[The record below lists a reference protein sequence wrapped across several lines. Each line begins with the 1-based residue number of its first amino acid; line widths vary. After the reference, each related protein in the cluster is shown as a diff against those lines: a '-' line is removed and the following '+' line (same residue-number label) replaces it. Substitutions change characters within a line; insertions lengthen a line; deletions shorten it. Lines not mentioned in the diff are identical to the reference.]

1 MAEIKNTFLKG
12 KMNQDLDSRILPNGE
27 YREARNLSISR
38 SESSTVGEFENILG
52 NISIS
57 SLTPAPISAPAG
69 TEIIGYHIDEN
80 SNTAYLFATDYDSPQ
95 GVRAP
100 GGTNCY
106 IVSVNLAA
114 TNNPTLLVK
123 GYFLNFN
130 KSFRVLGVNLIENLL
145 FFTDNLNQP
154 RKINITTATSD
165 STYYENEDQISVAKY
180 APYEPIIA
188 LERVTTT
195 MVSPI
200 PAVSTTT
207 IVVASST
214 GIKVGDIITN
224 NNKIA
229 AQNINSLVTVIG
241 IPTVT
246 GPVVANT
253 LTLSEA
259 ITVDNGTLVD
269 FSRPSMTNEEDIYM
283 SNHSSGSVTVANP
296 TTIGATYEIGPGL
309 FSFPTSD
316 HFIYNGKNGI
326 PKIGDLVSCTNS
338 PGKIDP
344 DTRIATVVV
353 RNQYGLTGPTATPFA
368 ELITVTLNKTTT
380 LVNSDIISISDNP
393 DYDVNWK
400 GDSKF
405 LEDKFVRFSYR
416 FKFDDNEYS
425 LMAPFSQP
433 MFIPK
438 QYSQFGGGLFSPDE
452 DMTNAYTSTIVAWF
466 ENNIN
471 NILLRIPML
480 ESTAAEV
487 AANFLITDIDI
498 LYKESDGLAV
508 KVLETISISDPVPTF
523 SSISYDDTLHGY
535 NTQYFLDYD
544 YSSSKPYKTLPN
556 NQITRVSDRV
566 PIKALAQ
573 EVIGNRI
580 VYGNYLDR
588 HTSPSSIAFEATAQ
602 NKSVRYDNYTQYPK
616 HQLKQGRSYQVGFV
630 LSDRYGRQSDV
641 ILSSYDGV
649 ANIPGSTVFHS
660 YNDLAEQTANP
671 ILNWLGD
678 CLNVKLDSAIQSTY
692 NAAEGTPGIY
702 SDGNTVSSIT
712 LQTAGA
718 GHTVGSNIATTGIN
732 GIGLTVAIT
741 SVDGAGG
748 ITGIRL
754 NNKGEKYETNEVLT
768 LNQAGATTQA
778 TITVTIP
785 EVNPLGWYSYKIVVK
800 QQEQEYYN
808 VYFPGFVNGY
818 PVTENLTNER
828 NKSFFTTLIGDN
840 INKVPRDLSEVGPD
854 DKDFSSSENLT
865 IRVNNPLIDN
875 KAGAA
880 YPKYLPWN
888 TQYYPGNIDQEVV
901 EISTVRSMEISGIP
915 FKPGIPAGDYGQTS
929 STTAGTPAIT
939 TTTLAGSIPWGKTG
953 AEASLYNTDANPFVL
968 RSNQSENAG
977 NPIGAYVTITAS
989 APAALPVANVFC
1001 MVPFLSVAETDPVF
1015 SLLNIFWETSLSG
1028 NLVEL
1033 NSLID
1038 SQYAG
1043 LTSSNFT
1050 TALFPESINTPTQ
1063 IGNDFNFLDGAG
1075 SIVVP
1080 TTSPANIVINSVT
1093 AIDEVN
1099 NVSRSPIFDIALNAG
1114 NTAFEIKTG
1123 RTFFFNETVN
1133 NFQGGRQYTITANVT
1148 YGGLTDNIVFP
1159 IVELE
1164 NVIPSFAVYTQPTVT
1179 TGTTVII
1186 AAGVFGVVN
1195 GNGQGATTNK
1205 QEIVYS
1211 LKAGQA
1217 AIVTDNFE
1225 IDSSTGALTVIP
1237 GQVLSD
1243 VPGSNS
1249 YIIIVEATDVNGIIP
1264 SGLTAQT
1271 TVSFTVG
1278 AQRVNKALCEGWQGG
1293 VTTNCTDALQ
1303 VQFLN
1308 LSTIE
1313 LFNGGFGGGSEYYPI
1328 ISSAQT
1334 YNVKA
1339 RGSVGVLTGSLAPQ
1353 ATLFITPTLQNI
1365 GGGGTGS
1372 DTVTFTIQQKINS
1385 SWVQANEYDP
1395 TTSTFTSVGDIILT
1409 VNGGATDSNRKL
1421 FYNNTGSNQEFRVI
1435 TTSISGE
1442 MCNAFSGT
1450 TSLIVNFGDANYEGL
1465 SCATAPL

>member
-100 GGTNCY
+100 STAKCF

-123 GYFLNFN
+123 GSFLNFN
-130 KSFRVLGVNLIENLL
+130 KSFRVLGINLIENLL

-195 MVSPI
+195 VTGASGGSVTI
-200 PAVSTTT
+200 TPASMT
-207 IVVASST
+207 S
-214 GIKVGDIITN
+214 IKVGDIITN

-229 AQNINSLVTVIG
+229 TQDITSLVTVIG
-241 IPTVT
+241 VPTATTVT
-246 GPVVANT
+246 
-253 LTLSEA
+253 LSSA
-259 ITVDNGTLVD
+259 ITIPNGTLVD
-269 FSRPSMTNEEDIYM
+269 FSRPSMTNQEDIYM
-283 SNHSSGSVTVANP
+283 SNHSSGSVTVDATSP
-296 TTIGATYEIGPGL
+296 GLGTTYKIGPGT

-338 PGKIDP
+338 PGKITP

-353 RNQYGLTGPTATPFA
+353 RNQYGLAGATTTQFV

-380 LVNSDIISISDNP
+380 LVNGDIISISDNP

-523 SSISYDDTLHGY
+523 SSINYDDTLHGY

-588 HTSPSSIAFEATAQ
+588 HTGPSSIAFEATAQ

-718 GHTVGSNIATTGIN
+718 GHTVGSNIATTGTN
-732 GIGLTVAIT
+732 GAGLTVAIT

-875 KAGAA
+875 KSGAA

-929 STTAGTPAIT
+929 TVTGPPAV
-939 TTTLAGSIPWGKTG
+939 TTLAGSIPWGTTG

-968 RSNQSENAG
+968 RGNQSENTG

-1075 SIVVP
+1075 NVVVP

-1093 AIDEVN
+1093 AIDEVG
-1099 NVSRSPIFDIALNAG
+1099 NVNRSPIFDIALNAG
-1114 NTAFEIKTG
+1114 NTAFEIKTVAG

-1217 AIVTDNFE
+1217 PIVTDTFE

-1249 YIIIVEATDVNGIIP
+1249 YSIIVEATDVNGIIP
-1264 SGLTAQT
+1264 SGLTAET
-1271 TVSFTVG
+1271 TVSFIVGIQVVPSAICNGNVGLVKATCGGSIEYQFLALATVDNENAPSVWSG
-1278 AQRVNKALCEGWQGG
+1278 LPSAYDVNK
-1293 VTTNCTDALQ
+1293 T
-1303 VQFLN
+1303 
-1308 LSTIE
+1308 
-1313 LFNGGFGGGSEYYPI
+1313 Y
-1328 ISSAQT
+1328 
-1334 YNVKA
+1334 YNVLKEYNA
-1339 RGSVGVLTGSLAPQ
+1339 KSPTPSPLGTTGALSQGVMEIVANFTSTVTAQDAIAKYAIQYRATSSNSWVEATSTTGVIDPFTQQLTANSG
-1353 ATLFITPTLQNI
+1353 ATNTATYIFDVPGEYRVVTQNI
-1365 GGGGTGS
+1365 VHESAVCS
-1372 DTVTFTIQQKINS
+1372 DGVSEFWITFK
-1385 SWVQANEYDP
+1385 D
-1395 TTSTFTSVGDIILT
+1395 STYPV
-1409 VNGGATDSNRKL
+1409 AAC
-1421 FYNNTGSNQEFRVI
+1421 
-1435 TTSISGE
+1435 SG
-1442 MCNAFSGT
+1442 
-1450 TSLIVNFGDANYEGL
+1450 
-1465 SCATAPL
+1465 P

>member
-1 MAEIKNTFLKG
+1 MAETKNTFLKG
-12 KMNQDLDSRILPNGE
+12 KMNKDLDSRILPNGE

-57 SLTPAPISAPAG
+57 SLTAAPISASAG

-100 GGTNCY
+100 GGTKCF

-114 TNNPTLLVK
+114 SNAPTLLVD
-123 GYFLNFN
+123 GTFLNFN
-130 KSFRVLGVNLIENLL
+130 KSFRVLGINLIENLL

-154 RKINITTATSD
+154 RKINVTTATSD

-180 APYEPIIA
+180 APYEPIIV

-195 MVSPI
+195 ITGASGGSVTI
-200 PAVSTTT
+200 TPASMT
-207 IVVASST
+207 S
-214 GIKVGDIITN
+214 IKVGDIITN

-229 AQNINSLVTVIG
+229 TQDITSLVTVIG
-241 IPTVT
+241 IPTATTV
-246 GPVVANT
+246 
-253 LTLSEA
+253 TLSSS
-259 ITVDNGTLVD
+259 ITIPDGTLVD
-269 FSRPSMTNEEDIYM
+269 FSKPSMTNQEDIHM
-283 SNHSSGSVTVANP
+283 SNHSSGAVTVVNP
-296 TTIGATYEIGPGL
+296 TTIGATYTIGPGN
-309 FSFPTSD
+309 FFFPTSD

-326 PKIGDLVSCTNS
+326 PKIGDLVSCTNT

-344 DTRIATVVV
+344 DTRVATVVV
-353 RNQYGLTGPTATPFA
+353 SNQYGLVGAATSFN
-368 ELITVTLNKTTT
+368 ENITVTLNKTTT
-380 LVNSDIISISDNP
+380 LATGDIISISDNP

-438 QYSQFGGGLFSPDE
+438 QYSQFGGGLFSPDD

-480 ESTAAEV
+480 ESTAANV

-523 SSISYDDTLHGY
+523 SSINYDDTLHGY
-535 NTQYFLDYD
+535 NTQHFLDYD

-588 HTSPSSIAFEATAQ
+588 HTGPSSIAFEATAQ

-649 ANIPGSTVFHS
+649 ANTPGSTVFHS

-692 NAAEGTPGIY
+692 NASEGTPGIY
-702 SDGNTVSSIT
+702 SDGNTVSSIA

-718 GHTVGSNIATTGIN
+718 GHTVGSNIATINGDGIN
-732 GIGLTVAIT
+732 LTVAIT
-741 SVDGAGG
+741 SVNGSGG

-754 NNKGEKYETNEVLT
+754 NNKGEKYENNNVLT

-778 TITVTIP
+778 TITVAIP

-818 PVTENLTNER
+818 PIIENLTNER

-875 KAGAA
+875 KGAA

-888 TQYYPGNIDQEVV
+888 KQYYPGNINQEVV
-901 EISTVRSMEISGIP
+901 EISTVRSMEIAGIP

-929 STTAGTPAIT
+929 TTAGPPAI
-939 TTTLAGSIPWGKTG
+939 TTLAGSIPWGTTG

-968 RSNQSENAG
+968 RGNQSENAN
-977 NPIGAYVTITAS
+977 NPIGAYVTADAS
-989 APAALPVANVFC
+989 APSALPASNVFC

-1075 SIVVP
+1075 NIVVP
-1080 TTSPANIVINSVT
+1080 TTSPSNIVVNSVT
-1093 AIDEVN
+1093 AIDEVG
-1099 NVSRSPIFDIALNAG
+1099 NVSRSPIFNIAPNAG
-1114 NTAFEIKTG
+1114 VTAFEIKTVAG
-1123 RTFFFNETVN
+1123 EKFFFNETAN

-1148 YGGLTDNIVFP
+1148 YNGLTDNIVFP

-1179 TGTTVII
+1179 TGTTTII
-1186 AAGVFGVVN
+1186 ASGVFGVVN
-1195 GNGQGATTNK
+1195 GSGQAAPTNK

-1217 AIVTDNFE
+1217 AIVTDTFE
-1225 IDSSTGALTVIP
+1225 IDSSTGELTVIP

-1243 VPGSNS
+1243 TPGSNS
-1249 YIIIVEATDVNGIIP
+1249 YSIIVEATDVNSIIP
-1264 SGLTAQT
+1264 SGLTAET

-1278 AQRVNKALCEGWQGG
+1278 VQVVPSAICNGNVGLVKATCGKSVEYQFLASAIVDNENAPSEWSGLPSAYDVNKTYYNVLKEYNAKSPTPSPLGTTGALSQGVMEIVANFTSTVTG
-1293 VTTNCTDALQ
+1293 QDAIAKYAIQHRATSSNSWVVATSTTGTITPFTQELTASNGTTNTATYIFD
-1303 VQFLN
+1303 
-1308 LSTIE
+1308 IP
-1313 LFNGGFGGGSEYYPI
+1313 GEY
-1328 ISSAQT
+1328 
-1334 YNVKA
+1334 
-1339 RGSVGVLTGSLAPQ
+1339 RVLTQNIVHESAVCSDGDSEF
-1353 ATLFITPTLQNI
+1353 FITFK
-1365 GGGGTGS
+1365 
-1372 DTVTFTIQQKINS
+1372 D
-1385 SWVQANEYDP
+1385 
-1395 TTSTFTSVGDIILT
+1395 STYPV
-1409 VNGGATDSNRKL
+1409 AAC
-1421 FYNNTGSNQEFRVI
+1421 
-1435 TTSISGE
+1435 SG
-1442 MCNAFSGT
+1442 
-1450 TSLIVNFGDANYEGL
+1450 
-1465 SCATAPL
+1465 P